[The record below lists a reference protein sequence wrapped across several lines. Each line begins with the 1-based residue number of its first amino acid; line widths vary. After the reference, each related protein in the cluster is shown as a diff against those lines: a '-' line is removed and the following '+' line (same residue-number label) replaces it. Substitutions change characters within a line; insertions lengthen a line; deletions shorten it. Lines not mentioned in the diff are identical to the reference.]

1 MAVTPALIKE
11 LRELTGSGMSDC
23 KKALDETG
31 GDIKKRQSI

>member
-1 MAVTPALIKE
+1 MAATPALIKE

-31 GDIKKRQSI
+31 GDIKKAIEF